1 MADASDT
8 QRVRW
13 LTTEQVMSGYGFDP
27 RPYLTD
33 RDPRIKSKLHPVN
46 VAGVGNVTVRVWL
59 ADAVES
65 HPAAVVED

>member
-13 LTTEQVMSGYGFDP
+13 LTTEQVKAGYGFNP
-27 RPYLTD
+27 EPYLTE
-33 RDPRIKSKLHPVN
+33 REPKIKSKLHPVRFDGI
-46 VAGVGNVTVRVWL
+46 GVVTVRVWL

-65 HPAAVVED
+65 HPQATRED